1 MMKMMRNSTWLFA
14 LVICFLLSCNK
25 DDDKKVD
32 TVSVNVE
39 NKEVLID
46 VVDIYNRHLVG
57 DRFADFNVVGN
68 GNVVDTYLVERDGN
82 TYLGFKPTIPIDF
95 GEKDIINSLSKVYMG
110 SEEIA
115 VVESTFK
122 LDTVKITSEGK
133 AFYYTNTENNVSSRP
148 ADTPIRLL
156 VGSGFSYR
164 EEGRGKFCVVFD
176 FPKTK
181 MQSTETIDY
190 NVSISGFMGQSITPI
205 QKGLAVTDG
214 AGDTQQVTL
223 AIEGVVHN
231 YYDAK
236 GTLQE
241 PYDIVYEISSLQLFG
256 NDEKHIVKVT
266 TSGDCNS
273 NKIRACCLDGQQLNL
288 TTVVEKD
295 FFGREYVN
303 LTIE

>member
-68 GNVVDTYLVERDGN
+68 GNVVDTHLVERDGN
-82 TYLGFKPTIPIDF
+82 TYLVFKPTISIDF
-95 GEKDIINSLSKVYMG
+95 GEKDIINSLSKVFMG

-122 LDTVKITSEGK
+122 LDTVNITSEGK

-148 ADTPIRLL
+148 AGTPIRLL

-164 EEGRGKFCVVFD
+164 EE
-176 FPKTK
+176 
-181 MQSTETIDY
+181 
-190 NVSISGFMGQSITPI
+190 VSFVWCLIFQN
-205 QKGLAVTDG
+205 QK
-214 AGDTQQVTL
+214 
-223 AIEGVVHN
+223 
-231 YYDAK
+231 
-236 GTLQE
+236 
-241 PYDIVYEISSLQLFG
+241 
-256 NDEKHIVKVT
+256 
-266 TSGDCNS
+266 S
-273 NKIRACCLDGQQLNL
+273 NQRKQ
-288 TTVVEKD
+288 
-295 FFGREYVN
+295 
-303 LTIE
+303 